1 MNARLF
7 QSALAVGAVLVASSY
22 LLPSLLPGED
32 GPPARAARAPRRQIA
47 QAAQPSPL
55 ELRRT
60 DVDRTPVGA
69 IAGASRKSPQRPD
82 FSARVVVK
90 AEQTVAISAE
100 INARITRM
108 PFKEGDRFQAG
119 AALVEFDCQ
128 RTRAELAAATA
139 TQKLTRNAFDT
150 TRQLQKLGSAGVYN
164 LRQAQFEMEKANAE
178 VENLKAKQATC
189 VIKAPFAGVIAE
201 RLAATHEVVSPN
213 QPLLRIVDTVAPELQ
228 LIAPSAWLDWLKPGL
243 AFDVELDENRRKYP
257 AKIHNVSGAVDPVS
271 QTVRVLAR
279 FEGKPADVAPGMSG
293 AARFPRPGGAP

>member
-7 QSALAVGAVLVASSY
+7 HSALAVGAVLVASSY

-32 GPPARAARAPRRQIA
+32 GPPARAARAPRRQVA
-47 QAAQPSPL
+47 QAAQPSAL

-69 IAGASRKSPQRPD
+69 IAARKSPQRSD

-100 INARITRM
+100 INARITKM
-108 PFKEGDRFQAG
+108 PFKEGDRFQGGAG
-119 AALVEFDCQ
+119 LVEFYCQ
-128 RTRAELAAATA
+128 RTRAKLAAAPERQNLRRTA
-139 TQKLTRNAFDT
+139 FATP
-150 TRQLQKLGSAGVYN
+150 RQLQKLGSAGVYN

-189 VIKAPFAGVIAE
+189 VIKAPFAGVVAE

-279 FEGKPADVAPGMSG
+279 FDGKPTDVAPGMSG
-293 AARFPRPGGAP
+293 AARFPRPGAAP

>member
-47 QAAQPSPL
+47 QSAQPSPL

-90 AEQTVAISAE
+90 AEQTVAISTE

-164 LRQAQFEMEKANAE
+164 LRQAQFEMEKANA
-178 VENLKAKQATC
+178 
-189 VIKAPFAGVIAE
+189 
-201 RLAATHEVVSPN
+201 
-213 QPLLRIVDTVAPELQ
+213 
-228 LIAPSAWLDWLKPGL
+228 
-243 AFDVELDENRRKYP
+243 
-257 AKIHNVSGAVDPVS
+257 
-271 QTVRVLAR
+271 
-279 FEGKPADVAPGMSG
+279 
-293 AARFPRPGGAP
+293 